1 LAGLLPGSGSG
12 SSRGALPN
20 VFMEEPFFS
29 KSRGAGAVLEK
40 PEIVPPPKR
49 LWLLQRSP
57 SGGAVPNTPLIDR

>member
-29 KSRGAGAVLEK
+29 KSRGARAVLEK
-40 PEIVPPPKR
+40 PEIVAPPKR
-49 LWLLQRSP
+49 LWLL
-57 SGGAVPNTPLIDR
+57 